1 MILPV
6 GVRASLHLE
15 GILFFFSSRRRHTRL
30 VSDWSSDVCSSDL
43 RRALAGRQL
52 PLTPEKNRLPN
63 GLHPRR
69 LANGSH
75 LASPW
80 HLKHADGTRSAGG
93 EYSVNQA
100 PSTTNIIGREEHP
113 FHLLRGSLLCSGPIS
128 CLSRSRTS
136 IRRGPTR
143 SSTSP

>member
-1 MILPV
+1 PLLLSLPLSSSSI
-6 GVRASLHLE
+6 RSLP
-15 GILFFFSSRRRHTRL
+15 RRH
-30 VSDWSSDVCSSDL
+30 
-43 RRALAGRQL
+43 L
-52 PLTPEKNRLPN
+52 PPTPKKTLYPN
-63 GLHPRR
+63 GLPPRR

-80 HLKHADGTRSAGG
+80 HLNHADGTRSAGG